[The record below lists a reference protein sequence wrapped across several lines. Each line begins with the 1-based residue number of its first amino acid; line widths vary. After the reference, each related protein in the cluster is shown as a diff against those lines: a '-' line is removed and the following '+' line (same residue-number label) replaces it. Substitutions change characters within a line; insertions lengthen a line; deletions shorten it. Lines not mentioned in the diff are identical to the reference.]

1 MNCQYCRA
9 SNTADDHRCQ
19 RCGRRLEDSV
29 NSFARP
35 AYGRGATARVL
46 EPAVD
51 QPAGDQHVQPD
62 PVTHVDEPPRRSVPI
77 QPSLFSTRVV
87 SFQSFAPESVE
98 RKPKSSGFRARTKAK
113 KAPPGQ
119 ESFNFDTVITPPL
132 PTAKAPEATIGCD
145 AGVAVPAH
153 RLIAAAFDLS
163 VVIVAVAL
171 FVLIFRLAGGQLL
184 LNLHTLPFCVC
195 VAIVFYTLYEL
206 LWCFADTDTAGMR
219 WARQKLVNFD
229 GGPPTRDQRITRVAC
244 GCLSLLAAGLGI
256 LWALVDEESLT
267 WHDHMSNTFPTPF

>member
-19 RCGRRLEDSV
+19 RCGRRLEDSA
-29 NSFARP
+29 NSYARP

-46 EPAVD
+46 EPVAQQD
-51 QPAGDQHVQPD
+51 VQPETITE
-62 PVTHVDEPPRRSVPI
+62 VHENSRRTVPI

-98 RKPKSSGFRARTKAK
+98 PKPKSTGFRARSKPK
-113 KAPPGQ
+113 HAPPGQ
-119 ESFNFDTVITPPL
+119 DSFNFDTVISPQL
-132 PTAKAPEATIGCD
+132 QAAKTPEAIIGCD
-145 AGVAVPAH
+145 ASVAVPAH

-171 FVLIFRLAGGQLL
+171 FVLIFRMAGGQLL

-219 WARQKLVNFD
+219 WAHQKLVNFD

>member
-9 SNTADDHRCQ
+9 SNTPDDHRCQ
-19 RCGRRLEDSV
+19 RCGRRLEDSA
-29 NSFARP
+29 NPYSRP

-46 EPAVD
+46 DSVAPPES
-51 QPAGDQHVQPD
+51 
-62 PVTHVDEPPRRSVPI
+62 VTDVDENAPRVVPT

-98 RKPKSSGFRARTKAK
+98 PKPKSQGSGVRTKPKRTA
-113 KAPPGQ
+113 PGQ
-119 ESFNFDTVITPPL
+119 ETFNFDTVIAPPL
-132 PTAKAPEATIGCD
+132 PSAKTPEPIIACD
-145 AGVAVPAH
+145 ASVALPAH
-153 RLIAAAFDLS
+153 RLLAAAFDIS
-163 VVIVAVAL
+163 VVIVAVGL
-171 FVLIFRLAGGQLL
+171 FVMIFRLAGGELL
-184 LNLHTLPFCVC
+184 FTLHTLPFCVC
-195 VAIVFYTLYEL
+195 VAIVFYALYEL

-219 WARQKLVNFD
+219 WAHQKLVNFE